1 MQGIDESYRRYGEMQ
16 EVRNAVR
23 MKVKKVKGWKMPDFQ
38 KQYYRRLFRVYHIRH
53 PYFRNQ
59 AYKYKQDIL
68 QVKKLSRCMT
78 AMIRDDIS
86 SLEDAAV
93 KKEKI
98 EKEVQA
104 IHLQMKVLQ
113 TKMYKDERFRLL
125 RQFEKLE
132 EDVLILEPEKIK
144 MQKELYQKMLA
155 AGGIDQIKDKR
166 DQTKMEM
173 KKLRTVLK
181 NLKKEIRT
189 FTDIE
194 ALYYQPQ
201 HQEYQQYNINKSDM
215 QKDAKTERR

>member
-1 MQGIDESYRRYGEMQ
+1 
-16 EVRNAVR
+16 
-23 MKVKKVKGWKMPDFQ
+23 
-38 KQYYRRLFRVYHIRH
+38 
-53 PYFRNQ
+53 
-59 AYKYKQDIL
+59 
-68 QVKKLSRCMT
+68 MT

-93 KKEKI
+93 KKQEI

-104 IHLQMKVLQ
+104 IQLQMKVLQ
-113 TKMYKDERFRLL
+113 TKMYKDERYRLL
-125 RQFEKLE
+125 QQFEKLE
-132 EDVLILEPEKIK
+132 EDVLILDPEKIK

-155 AGGIDQIKDKR
+155 VGGIDQIKDKR

-173 KKLRTVLK
+173 KKLRSVSK

-189 FTDIE
+189 LTDIE

-201 HQEYQQYNINKSDM
+201 HQEYQRYNINKSDM

>member
-1 MQGIDESYRRYGEMQ
+1 
-16 EVRNAVR
+16 
-23 MKVKKVKGWKMPDFQ
+23 
-38 KQYYRRLFRVYHIRH
+38 
-53 PYFRNQ
+53 
-59 AYKYKQDIL
+59 
-68 QVKKLSRCMT
+68 MT

-93 KKEKI
+93 KKQEI

-104 IHLQMKVLQ
+104 IQLQMKVLQ
-113 TKMYKDERFRLL
+113 TKMYKDERYRLL
-125 RQFEKLE
+125 QQFEKLE

-173 KKLRTVLK
+173 KKLRSVSK
-181 NLKKEIRT
+181 NLKKEIRIL
-189 FTDIE
+189 TDIE
-194 ALYYQPQ
+194 ALYYQPL